1 MQRFHYASGA
11 AIALFAAGPL
21 FLLPMMFI
29 SGVGLMVFFA
39 MPIAIP
45 IGAMIAA
52 IPVIGGGF
60 LMGWLGVRNEAMR
73 NPVAWGGAGALLAL
87 VIAAMFGATQEP
99 ALIGLFLFPGIS
111 CALLVRYGTRW
122 SDDSV

>member
-11 AIALFAAGPL
+11 AFALLAAGPL
-21 FLLPMMFI
+21 FVLPMMFI
-29 SGVGLMVFFA
+29 PGVGLMVFFA
-39 MPIAIP
+39 MPIAIL

-52 IPVIGGGF
+52 IPVVGGGF

-73 NPVAWGGAGALLAL
+73 NPLGWGGAGALLAL
-87 VIAAMFGATQEP
+87 VIAIMFGAAQEAP
-99 ALIGLFLFPGIS
+99 ALSLFLFTGIS
-111 CALLVRYGTRW
+111 CALIVRYGTRW